1 MKRMIMLFGW
11 MLIVCTAASGQTRF
25 LEQVD
30 WGTPSVVKQGENVRV
45 KVDIRLD
52 AMRLKIQQALRLVPV
67 IVSAD
72 GSQEAALQPVVIEG
86 RVRFRV
92 TERKQALGTWEE
104 AEGTVHLWREN
115 GKEQTVLFSTIRY
128 CDAVKVFPEGDAHYI
143 YSKRAILF
151 SGIANDTPLR
161 SYLAGKYRIT
171 GHMKFADHHR
181 FTKADIRM
189 IGSAA
194 SGEPT
199 AVIVTTEK
207 DAQRLRETK
216 EVPEI
221 LRKRMFQV
229 PIEAVFLTE
238 HETAIYRQLLKN
250 LL

>member
-11 MLIVCTAASGQTRF
+11 MLIVCTVASGQTRF

-52 AMRLKIQQALRLVPV
+52 EMRLKIQQALRLVPV

-115 GKEQTVLFSTIRY
+115 GKEQTVPY
-128 CDAVKVFPEGDAHYI
+128 WAEVP
-143 YSKRAILF
+143 
-151 SGIANDTPLR
+151 
-161 SYLAGKYRIT
+161 
-171 GHMKFADHHR
+171 FADWMVNGHLEIRGYMTNCPNCHEGEEVVALGEVLKEADV
-181 FTKADIRM
+181 KAK
-189 IGSAA
+189 A
-194 SGEPT
+194 
-199 AVIVTTEK
+199 
-207 DAQRLRETK
+207 
-216 EVPEI
+216 
-221 LRKRMFQV
+221 KR
-229 PIEAVFLTE
+229 PRATRNE
-238 HETAIYRQLLKN
+238 
-250 LL
+250 

>member
-11 MLIVCTAASGQTRF
+11 MLIVCMAASGQTHF

-104 AEGTVHLWREN
+104 TEGTVGTDRPLLGGSTVCRLDGERTPGN
-115 GKEQTVLFSTIRY
+115 TGLYDELPQLPRRGRSSGSGRGTQRCGCKSKSQMTSCYKE
-128 CDAVKVFPEGDAHYI
+128 
-143 YSKRAILF
+143 
-151 SGIANDTPLR
+151 
-161 SYLAGKYRIT
+161 
-171 GHMKFADHHR
+171 
-181 FTKADIRM
+181 
-189 IGSAA
+189 
-194 SGEPT
+194 
-199 AVIVTTEK
+199 
-207 DAQRLRETK
+207 
-216 EVPEI
+216 
-221 LRKRMFQV
+221 
-229 PIEAVFLTE
+229 
-238 HETAIYRQLLKN
+238 
-250 LL
+250 